1 MDYFVISLIEELE
14 KIANIN
20 AEINLKKQ
28 QQVKNAVNNNSAKKL
43 LASKASVNNKPQVG
57 SPQQQNAVQ
66 ALEGMKNG

>member
-43 LASKASVNNKPQVG
+43 LASKSSVNNKARVG

-66 ALEGMKNG
+66 ALEEIKNG